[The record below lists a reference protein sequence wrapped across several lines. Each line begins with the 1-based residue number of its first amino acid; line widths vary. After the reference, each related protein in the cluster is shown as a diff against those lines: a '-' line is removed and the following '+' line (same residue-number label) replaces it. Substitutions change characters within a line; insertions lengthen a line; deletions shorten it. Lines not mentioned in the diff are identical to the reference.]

1 MDNRAKDGHMLYGG
15 GVSIP
20 DAALGRDGTCAVQ
33 HSQAQAA
40 AGATALKTRAHQADR
55 VLGRL
60 DNSSG

>member
-33 HSQAQAA
+33 HSQAQ
-40 AGATALKTRAHQADR
+40 
-55 VLGRL
+55 LGGVELYNLHDMR
-60 DNSSG
+60 DCSSMHCWGDA